1 MASFTVIGQKGAF
14 KMLIKIDNRDLPYTI
29 DSYWMFNGD
38 GAHESELEYLATE
51 YPELEKDYPKL
62 EVGFNWSHP
71 DIVKDLAGSSLAIIE
86 HEMHREKWLISAPII
101 KETRSP
107 QFYNYTTDWYVA
119 EWDIDRDEL
128 DKAVPEWWQEQAKE
142 RGWTEDDFADEESVV
157 VMKLSAT
164 MLVQTTP
171 FSKRTLP
178 PTTVFFTLKS
188 DKLSPRTAV
197 SGFALPAASVTLT
210 PSWRRYGV
218 IALSPFMKISV
229 T

>member
-1 MASFTVIGQKGAF
+1 
-14 KMLIKIDNRDLPYTI
+14 MLIKIDNRDLPYTI

-38 GAHESELEYLATE
+38 GAHESKLEYLATE

-101 KETRSP
+101 KKTRSP

-128 DKAVPEWWQEQAKE
+128 DKVVPKDWKEQAKE
-142 RGWTEDDFADEESVV
+142 DGWSEDDFEKEDNVIVAKMRARMLELLSLDEYHSQMWEHESEAYYEHMEPDEETQKAIDEIVD
-157 VMKLSAT
+157 
-164 MLVQTTP
+164 
-171 FSKRTLP
+171 KRE
-178 PTTVFFTLKS
+178 KEE
-188 DKLSPRTAV
+188 
-197 SGFALPAASVTLT
+197 
-210 PSWRRYGV
+210 
-218 IALSPFMKISV
+218 
-229 T
+229 